1 LRRFAAES
9 FHAVENDRELCAV
22 DAVRLFLEDALFE
35 TLVVCQYIYNL
46 NASALGVATYGV
58 DIEINGQV
66 VASGIFQ
73 LK

>member
-1 LRRFAAES
+1 M
-9 FHAVENDRELCAV
+9 
-22 DAVRLFLEDALFE
+22 RLFLEDALFE
-35 TLVVCQYIYNL
+35 TLVVCQYIYDL

-66 VASGIFQ
+66 VGSGIFQ